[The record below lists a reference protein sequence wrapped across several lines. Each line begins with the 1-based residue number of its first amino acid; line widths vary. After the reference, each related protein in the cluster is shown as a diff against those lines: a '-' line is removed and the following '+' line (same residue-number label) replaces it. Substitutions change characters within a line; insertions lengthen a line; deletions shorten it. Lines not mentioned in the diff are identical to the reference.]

1 MLAMSR
7 LVDPPPSVI
16 VIYRLGGMPPACFP
30 EHLLLHLLLILLWPP
45 SFDQDPYLVAR
56 WGEQEVRTSAKR
68 DSGKACSWVKEE
80 VALLVRT
87 KKQLQEPI
95 EIEASE

>member
-1 MLAMSR
+1 M
-7 LVDPPPSVI
+7 
-16 VIYRLGGMPPACFP
+16 
-30 EHLLLHLLLILLWPP
+30 
-45 SFDQDPYLVAR
+45 AR

-95 EIEASE
+95 EIEASERVRE